1 MRFYMIWIIT
11 TQIQNHFLKERKL
24 QYLLCN
30 IHQHDLK
37 LCNKKK
43 KIINMLIWVFF
54 SAVFSQILTVYN
66 IFITVTNHVSL
77 INHTNL
83 PQFCGWKN
91 WQKVQSALRLYPFLL
106 SQTET
111 FYFLVFFFWK
121 KDNSFKMI

>member
-11 TQIQNHFLKERKL
+11 TQIQNHFLTERKL

-37 LCNKKK
+37 LCKKK
-43 KIINMLIWVFF
+43 KKLLTCLYGVFF
-54 SAVFSQILTVYN
+54 PAVFSQILTVYN
-66 IFITVTNHVSL
+66 IFITVTTHVSL

-91 WQKVQSALRLYPFLL
+91 WQKVQSALRLHPFLL

-111 FYFLVFFFWK
+111 FYFLVFFLKK
-121 KDNSFKMI
+121 KDNSFKII